1 MDILRIDS
9 YVKAIDDKNIDEI
22 KFLQNNNSIKSK
34 DIVFELYNKDLL
46 TSERLHNI
54 VEIDYKYLKVTS
66 YLIKQLLKDD
76 NLKLLDII
84 FNNFKFFN
92 NEFIVNM
99 ILKWKNN
106 IPESTIELTK
116 LIKNYSLST
125 KKNKR
130 FLFDWNYSSYV
141 YLVNACECGKIS
153 LVKYLIEHGLDI
165 NKENIQGQSL
175 LFYACSG
182 GNENLVKYLIEQK
195 GADINKEDKY
205 NGETILFNACSSGN
219 ENLVKYLIEH
229 GLDINKENYLCE
241 TPLFN
246 ACFNENENIIK
257 CLIEHGAYIN
267 IMNDDG
273 STPLSIICMSE
284 NKNLTKY
291 VIEQGINEDNEFLNE
306 ELFKA
311 CKYGNYHLVYYLIDY
326 GVDLNMEEDGE
337 TPLSHVIRS
346 KDEDL
351 INYVIEH
358 GIKENNEYV
367 KNELLKACKYEN
379 YDIVKYLIDYGTD
392 LNIEEDG
399 ETPLSI
405 VSRNGNEDLVRYL
418 IEHGAK

>member
-182 GNENLVKYLIEQK
+182 GNENLVI
-195 GADINKEDKY
+195 
-205 NGETILFNACSSGN
+205 FN
-219 ENLVKYLIEH
+219 
-229 GLDINKENYLCE
+229 
-241 TPLFN
+241 
-246 ACFNENENIIK
+246 
-257 CLIEHGAYIN
+257 
-267 IMNDDG
+267 
-273 STPLSIICMSE
+273 
-284 NKNLTKY
+284 
-291 VIEQGINEDNEFLNE
+291 
-306 ELFKA
+306 
-311 CKYGNYHLVYYLIDY
+311 
-326 GVDLNMEEDGE
+326 
-337 TPLSHVIRS
+337 
-346 KDEDL
+346 
-351 INYVIEH
+351 
-358 GIKENNEYV
+358 
-367 KNELLKACKYEN
+367 
-379 YDIVKYLIDYGTD
+379 
-392 LNIEEDG
+392 
-399 ETPLSI
+399 
-405 VSRNGNEDLVRYL
+405 
-418 IEHGAK
+418 